1 MLAGHNHQWSAWTL
15 PNSGETTC
23 NLYSLWAMENIM
35 KINRT
40 QRYTSRASL
49 QAAYF
54 ASGSFPAN
62 FDSHNGLYFLMQL
75 QENAGERGNYTSG
88 WEFYKRLLKRMQ
100 ELQGTAA
107 VANDNAKC
115 NTWVLEASKAA
126 GKNLV
131 PFHKAWKFPVTAE
144 TEAAVAALGL
154 PPLQFDP
161 TAPCGEECVQCC
173 LPASLSPSITGAL
186 VCCPSTAFFCII
198 MWPAVK
204 CRQGYD
210 VGMRDMM

>member
-1 MLAGHNHQWSAWTL
+1 
-15 PNSGETTC
+15 
-23 NLYSLWAMENIM
+23 M

-40 QRYTSRASL
+40 QRFTNRAAS
-49 QAAYF
+49 QANYF
-54 ASGSFPAN
+54 ASGSFPTN
-62 FDSHNGLYFLMQL
+62 FDSGNGLYFLMQL

-88 WEFYKRLLKRMQ
+88 WEFYSRLLKRMQ

-161 TAPCGEECVQCC
+161 TAPCGDECVQCC
-173 LPASLSPSITGAL
+173 LPASLSPSVTGAL
-186 VCCPSTAFFCII
+186 LFCSSLHGTCQDITLP
-198 MWPAVK
+198 MK
-204 CRQGYD
+204 CREGESYIRSVRSVWFPLPLLVLLHKISYCQSLEA
-210 VGMRDMM
+210 VSASVVVQH